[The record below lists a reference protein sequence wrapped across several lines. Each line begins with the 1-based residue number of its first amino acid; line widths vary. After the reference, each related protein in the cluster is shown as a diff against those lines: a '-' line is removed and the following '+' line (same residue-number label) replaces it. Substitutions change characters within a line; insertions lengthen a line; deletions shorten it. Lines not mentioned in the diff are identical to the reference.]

1 MPSSLA
7 ASPRR
12 PRASSRARR
21 MRSSSGVGSSPE
33 AVKQIH
39 DVKRIFGGKVV
50 PTDESE
56 SRIFPDAKPVAT
68 KQKPQQPAV
77 LGAA

>member
-1 MPSSLA
+1 MVAVLRIAGEA
-7 ASPRR
+7 AQH
-12 PRASSRARR
+12 AQT
-21 MRSSSGVGSSPE
+21 E

-50 PTDESE
+50 PTDESD

-68 KQKPQQPAV
+68 KQKPQQLAM